1 MGERGG
7 GKAKGEQAIER
18 EEEKE
23 EDEEDEDEEEE
34 EEERKWGGG
43 ECIERDDGC
52 LSSVL
57 VKK

>member
-18 EEEKE
+18 EEEEE
-23 EDEEDEDEEEE
+23 EDEEDEDEEE